1 MINRPEANNWTP
13 LALALVWDWFL
24 GEPPDAL
31 HPVAWLGQ
39 LVTTL
44 EQHAPHDAPRAELL
58 YGGGITVLTVGVA
71 ASIGYGLE
79 RSLQAL
85 RRSAVGAPIGAIGL
99 GMLLKTTFAARAL
112 LCAGTAV
119 QHPLQAGDLPA
130 ARQALRALVSR
141 DTAQLDP
148 SQLAAAAIE
157 SLAEN
162 ASDSFVAP
170 LLYYYLLGLG
180 GACAYRAVNTLDA
193 MLGYHGRYEF
203 LGKVPAR
210 LDDTL
215 NWLPAR
221 LTGLLIVAAAS
232 LAGARPR
239 QAWRVLRQDHARTAS
254 PNAGYP
260 MSAIA
265 GALGICLEKVG
276 HYRLHATGRPPT
288 PADIQYAAR
297 LVSLTFGL
305 TVIGL
310 RLHWMCRRSNDARS

>member
-31 HPVAWLGQ
+31 HPVAWLGR

-71 ASIGYGLE
+71 AGVGYGLE
-79 RSLQAL
+79 RTLQAH
-85 RRSAVGAPIGAIGL
+85 AQAGAFAPISVVGL
-99 GMLLKTTFAARAL
+99 GLFLKTTFAARAL
-112 LCAGTAV
+112 IRAGTAV
-119 QHPLQAGDLPA
+119 QHSLHSGDLNA

-141 DTAQLDP
+141 DTAHLDP

-162 ASDSFVAP
+162 TSDSFVAP
-170 LLYYYLLGLG
+170 LLYYHLLGLG

-193 MLGYHGRYEF
+193 MLGYRGRYEF

-210 LDDTL
+210 LDDAL

-221 LTGLLIVAAAS
+221 LTGLLLVTAAG

-260 MSAIA
+260 MSAMA
-265 GALGICLEKVG
+265 GALDICLEKVG

-288 PADIQYAAR
+288 PGDIQHAAH
-297 LVSLTFGL
+297 LVSLTLGL
-305 TVIGL
+305 TVVGIL
-310 RLHWMCRRSNDARS
+310 LNWRYRRSNNARS

>member
-1 MINRPEANNWTP
+1 MMNQPEANHWTP
-13 LALALVWDWFL
+13 LALALGCDWLL
-24 GEPPDAL
+24 GEPPNAL

-44 EQHAPHDAPRAELL
+44 EQHAPYDAPRAELL
-58 YGGGITVLTVGVA
+58 YGAGITVLTVGVA
-71 ASIGYGLE
+71 AGVGYGLE
-79 RSLQAL
+79 RRLQAL
-85 RRSAVGAPIGAIGL
+85 QRSVAGASVGTIGL
-99 GMLLKTTFAARAL
+99 AMLLKTTFAARTL
-112 LCAGTAV
+112 IRAGTAV
-119 QHPLQAGDLPA
+119 QRPLEADDLNA

-162 ASDSFVAP
+162 TSDSFVAP
-170 LLYYYLLGLG
+170 LLYYHCFGLG

-210 LDDTL
+210 LDDAL

-239 QAWRVLRQDHARTAS
+239 LAWRVLRNDHARTAS

-265 GALGICLEKVG
+265 GALDICLEKVG
-276 HYRLHATGRPPT
+276 HYRLHTAGRPPT
-288 PADIQYAAR
+288 PADIQHAAR
-297 LVSLTFGL
+297 LVSLTFVL
-305 TVIGL
+305 AVIGIG
-310 RLHWMCRRSNDARS
+310 LHWVCRRSNDARS